1 MNANRA
7 RTGWIR
13 SVLVGGFICS
23 IGFLIVTGSFR
34 WWTLRGASDS
44 SDSDEREVVLEAMLA
59 DGEAS
64 RVREWVRQMVN
75 PAEAT
80 EAAAQLRDHFD
91 HLAREQSDNGAPS
104 MAFFL
109 ECLAPRFASLDT
121 QTRQLS
127 LAMMSDILGWFAQ
140 NESVCWTAL
149 LAPTGSI
156 LSASLA
162 DPSTDVN
169 LTGMQMIRACW
180 EWAPPELK
188 GTGHRKAL
196 GTWKAE
202 LHSRC
207 VELLRNPNDKVRAAA
222 GVTVVTVP
230 IDTAASRGLIL
241 LNDNSA
247 VVRRAMLMALSDR
260 QELLANEDL
269 VGFLRDASAAV
280 RTAAETVLTTRGL
293 SAEQIA
299 LAKRATDPSPLVRA
313 QASRHI
319 AESDAVDR
327 VVWLSHLSRDTV
339 SAVRAEAARALALV
353 GSEECLER
361 LSEMANA
368 DPDTQIR
375 QLCSA
380 LQSDNESKGSRQ
392 ISNSNDD
399 SPMTLP
405 TIRTPTA
412 N

>member
-1 MNANRA
+1 
-7 RTGWIR
+7 
-13 SVLVGGFICS
+13 
-23 IGFLIVTGSFR
+23 
-34 WWTLRGASDS
+34 
-44 SDSDEREVVLEAMLA
+44 
-59 DGEAS
+59 
-64 RVREWVRQMVN
+64 
-75 PAEAT
+75 
-80 EAAAQLRDHFD
+80 
-91 HLAREQSDNGAPS
+91 
-104 MAFFL
+104 
-109 ECLAPRFASLDT
+109 
-121 QTRQLS
+121 
-127 LAMMSDILGWFAQ
+127 
-140 NESVCWTAL
+140 
-149 LAPTGSI
+149 
-156 LSASLA
+156 
-162 DPSTDVN
+162 
-169 LTGMQMIRACW
+169 
-180 EWAPPELK
+180 
-188 GTGHRKAL
+188 
-196 GTWKAE
+196 
-202 LHSRC
+202 
-207 VELLRNPNDKVRAAA
+207 
-222 GVTVVTVP
+222 
-230 IDTAASRGLIL
+230 
-241 LNDNSA
+241 
-247 VVRRAMLMALSDR
+247 MLMALSDR